1 MTPSSGPM
9 SVGDNSGL
17 DNYSPVGLSTIVEI
31 CWVLD

>member
-1 MTPSSGPM
+1 MTSSSSPM

-17 DNYSPVGLSTIVEI
+17 DNYSTVGLSTTVEI